1 MTHGFPH
8 RVCRGGRF
16 GGLVFKARRQQL
28 HMTNL
33 ALARAF
39 FEIADLMDLNGDNP
53 FRANAYRKGARAIES
68 LPEDIKSVYAE
79 DRVRDVP
86 GIGPALAEKIG
97 EWLSTGQI
105 QYLEDLREAV
115 PPGLV
120 EMTNIAGVGTKLARR
135 FFSELGVSSIE
146 ELEEACRKRKVRT
159 LKGLGARTEWNIL
172 RGIQAFRDR
181 GGQIPLGV
189 ALPVARELQSHLEVL
204 PEVERV
210 ELAGQLRRRHELV
223 DRLEFVIASPRPTA
237 IRELLAGLAEVA
249 QVTRV
254 DNDRTIL
261 SLRSGPELDVLAVT
275 PKEFWVA
282 LWNATG
288 SQEHVASVR
297 ALAAQR
303 GVAIASNGGKPNAG
317 GSLATSEAAL
327 YALAGLSYIPPEI
340 REGKGEIEAALQ
352 GYLPQLVELSDIR
365 GDLHCHSRWSD
376 GVLTLEE
383 VALAA
388 ETKGYDYVAICDHS
402 QSLKIAN
409 GLTVERLRAQ
419 GKQIHLINE
428 GLEKVKLLSG
438 IEVDILA
445 DGSLDLPDSVL
456 KERDIVVASI
466 HSGFRQDIQQLTNR
480 VLKAMENPHVDII
493 GHPTGRLLGR
503 REPYAIDMEE
513 VIKRAG
519 RTGTILEIN
528 ASPDRLDIN
537 DIYAAEARAQGVKIA
552 INTDAHSQAELDN
565 MHLGIGVAR
574 RAWLTKDHVINTWSW
589 QAIQEYLSLN

>member
-1 MTHGFPH
+1 
-8 RVCRGGRF
+8 
-16 GGLVFKARRQQL
+16 
-28 HMTNL
+28 MTNL

-39 FEIADLMDLNGDNP
+39 FEIADLMDLNGENP
-53 FRANAYRKGARAIES
+53 FRANAYRKAARAIES
-68 LPEDIKSVYAE
+68 LPEDIRSVHAKG
-79 DRVRDVP
+79 RVRDIP
-86 GIGPALAEKIG
+86 GIGPALAEKIN

-105 QYLEDLREAV
+105 QYLEDLRETV

-135 FFSELGVSSIE
+135 FFSELGVTTIQ

-172 RGIQAFRDR
+172 RGIQALRDR

-204 PEVERV
+204 PKVERV
-210 ELAGQLRRRHELV
+210 ELAGRLRRRHEMV
-223 DRLEFVIASPRPTA
+223 DRLEFVIASPQPTGLL
-237 IRELLAGLAEVA
+237 ELIAGLPEVVA
-249 QVTRV
+249 VARIEK
-254 DNDRTIL
+254 DKTIL
-261 SLRSGPELDVLAVT
+261 SLRSGPELDVLVVD
-275 PKEFWVA
+275 PEDFWLA

-288 SQEHVASVR
+288 SKEHVRKVQ
-297 ALAAQR
+297 ALANQR
-303 GVAIASNGGKPNAG
+303 GVVIPSSGSWSNGG
-317 GSLATSEAAL
+317 GSMATSEAAFYEL
-327 YALAGLSYIPPEI
+327 VGLPYIPPEI
-340 REGKGEIEAALQ
+340 REGKGEIEAALK
-352 GYLPQLVELSDIR
+352 GTLPELVELSDIR

-388 ETKGYDYVAICDHS
+388 EAKGYSYVAICDHS

-409 GLTVERLRAQ
+409 GLNEERLRAQ
-419 GKQIHLINE
+419 GEKIHLINE
-428 GLEKVKLLSG
+428 ELETVKLLSG

-445 DGSLDLPDSVL
+445 DGSLDLSDLVL

-466 HSGFRQDIQQLTNR
+466 HSGFRQDTKQLTTR

-513 VIKRAG
+513 VIKMASQ
-519 RTGTILEIN
+519 TGTILEIN
-528 ASPDRLDIN
+528 ASPDRLDLS
-537 DIYAAEARAQGVKIA
+537 DIYAAQAREQGVKIA
-552 INTDAHSQAELDN
+552 INTDAHSQAEFDN

-574 RAWLTKDHVINTWSW
+574 RAWLTKEHVINTWSW
-589 QAIQEYLSLN
+589 QAIQEYLSLK